1 MMGALQVQ
9 SNGDAGR
16 HGHGHHGGLLAVAA
30 GYAEVDPTGRYGRY
44 DEILGKG
51 SSKIVYKGFDE
62 WRGVEVAWNQ
72 VRLRDVV
79 HSASDLERLYGE
91 VHLLAALRHRTIVR
105 LDAYWIDAPRRVLNF
120 VTELFVSGTLRQYRE
135 KHRRVSMA
143 AVRRWCRQILDG
155 LAYLHGHEP
164 PIIHCDLK
172 CDNIFVNGNQGEV
185 KIGDLGLAAFR
196 RGRHVR
202 CVGTPEFMA
211 PEVFD
216 ESYDELADVYSF
228 GMCVLEMVTLDYPY
242 SECSNP
248 IQIYKRVVSGIKP
261 AALCSVRDP
270 AVRQFI
276 ERCLAPAARR
286 PAAAELL
293 NDPFL
298 LQLED
303 DAFFSGDGGHGHGD
317 GYYNLMYSYL
327 HQPACIDH
335 RVRSSGSMPSN
346 GLSPSNSV
354 DDDNEADA
362 APSAGDDDGDNW
374 LRDIHMLFDEDEDDA
389 GERVAGVDVA
399 IKGRRTEDGG
409 VYLGLRIADKNGT
422 GRGRIIC
429 FRFDTEAD
437 TAMSVAAEMVAE
449 LDITDHE
456 VTRIAELIDGKVA
469 ALVPGWRP
477 ATDDDDDVV
486 TVDGDDPDA
495 PGAAAACCKNCRPS
509 SSSSSCGSL
518 VEFMSSSAAAAAER
532 GGCRRCAELHGRFEE
547 ITFQADDEEDEQH
560 LQGSG
565 CSSSETGGSSHGQ
578 AGQRAMD
585 KDQELMDITG
595 SAQDGT
601 GEGSEQP

>member
-1 MMGALQVQ
+1 MGALQQLQLQ
-9 SNGDAGR
+9 SNGGADG
-16 HGHGHHGGLLAVAA
+16 HGHGLFLTEA

-44 DEILGKG
+44 NEILGKG
-51 SSKIVYKGFDE
+51 SSKIVYRGFDE

-72 VRLRDVV
+72 VRLHDIVQ
-79 HSASDLERLYGE
+79 SPGDLERLYGE
-91 VHLLAALRHRTIVR
+91 VHLLAALRHRAIVR
-105 LDAYWIDAPRRVLNF
+105 LHAYWIDAPRRALNF

-135 KHRRVSMA
+135 KHQRVSMA
-143 AVRRWCRQILDG
+143 AVWRWCRQILDG

-164 PIIHCDLK
+164 PIIHHDLK

-196 RGRHVR
+196 RGSHAR

-211 PEVFD
+211 PEVYD

-248 IQIYKRVVSGIKP
+248 IQIYKRVISEIKP
-261 AALCSVRDP
+261 AALYRVRDP

-286 PAAAELL
+286 PAARELL
-293 NDPFL
+293 DDPF

-303 DAFFSGDGGHGHGD
+303 DGFFSGDAGHGHGHGD
-317 GYYNLMYSYL
+317 GYYSLMYNYL

-335 RVRSSGSMPSN
+335 HACSNGSMPSN

-354 DDDNEADA
+354 DDDGVDA
-362 APSAGDDDGDNW
+362 VPPSGDDDDDNW
-374 LRDIHMLFDEDEDDA
+374 LHDIHMLFDEDEDDA
-389 GERVAGVDVA
+389 DARVAGVDIT

-409 VYLGLRIADKNGT
+409 VYLGLRIADENST

-437 TAMSVAAEMVAE
+437 TAMSVAAEMVTE

-477 ATDDDDDVV
+477 GPATDDDDDVV
-486 TVDGDDPDA
+486 AGDGDDPDA
-495 PGAAAACCKNCRPS
+495 PGAAYCCKNCRPA

-518 VEFMSSSAAAAAER
+518 VDFMSSAVAADR
-532 GGCRRCAELHGRFEE
+532 SGCRRCAELHGRFEE
-547 ITFQADDEEDEQH
+547 ITFQADDDEDEQH

-565 CSSSETGGSSHGQ
+565 CSSSDTGGSRQ
-578 AGQRAMD
+578 VGQRAMD
-585 KDQELMDITG
+585 KELVDMNG
-595 SAQDGT
+595 FAQDDT